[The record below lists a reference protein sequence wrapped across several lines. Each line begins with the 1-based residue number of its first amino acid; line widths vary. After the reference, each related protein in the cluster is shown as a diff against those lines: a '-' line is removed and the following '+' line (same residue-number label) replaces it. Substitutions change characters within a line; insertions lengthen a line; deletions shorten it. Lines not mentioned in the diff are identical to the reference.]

1 MRTTWTLNAQP
12 GVPERECLEPSQALH
27 QSFVMGIKM
36 TQPKSLEDYGV
47 TLNRGQ
53 WLPSG
58 TEASNM
64 HDIAKAQKYAGI
76 YSRRLDKF

>member
-1 MRTTWTLNAQP
+1 
-12 GVPERECLEPSQALH
+12 
-27 QSFVMGIKM
+27 MGIKM
-36 TQPKSLEDYGV
+36 TWLSMTKSLEDYGV

-53 WLPSG
+53 WLSSG

-64 HDIAKAQKYAGI
+64 HDIAKAQKHAGI